1 MRHLRRPAQLATA
14 VLAVLVAVAAVLW
27 FAPSGSYIFLPDRAH
42 PVDPLVT
49 VQGALRPSAAGG
61 IYFVDIF
68 VRKASLAEK
77 LFPWLREGADV
88 VPAADLLS
96 PGSSDAA
103 QAQQDQRE
111 MTRSQQIASAL
122 ALKAAGYKVY
132 AKPIGAL
139 VEDVSPNVPAAG
151 LVQPTDVI
159 VSVDGKPVRQV
170 TDLRRLLG
178 SQRPG
183 DEVTLV
189 LQRGAQRKSVTVR
202 LVPDPQASSR
212 GMIGIIVSQAA
223 DIRLPRT
230 VKINAGGVGGP
241 SAGLAFALD
250 VLEELGRNVDRG
262 YRVAATGEVDLAG
275 DVLPIGGV
283 KQKMIGV
290 RRSGIDVFLVPAGD
304 NAKEAKR
311 FAGRVR
317 VIAVNSFQQ
326 ALHALA
332 TLPIRHA

>member
-1 MRHLRRPAQLATA
+1 VHRLRRPAQFAAALI
-14 VLAVLVAVAAVLW
+14 VVLVAVAAVLW

-42 PVDPLVT
+42 PVAPLVS
-49 VQGALRPSAAGG
+49 VQGAKRPADAGG

-77 LFPWLREGADV
+77 LFPWLREGADI
-88 VPAADLLS
+88 VPASDLVA
-96 PGSSDAA
+96 PGVSDVARA
-103 QAQQDQRE
+103 QEDQRE

-122 ALKAAGYKVY
+122 ALQAAGYKVY
-132 AKPIGAL
+132 AKPTGAL
-139 VEDVSPNVPAAG
+139 VDDVNPTVPAAG

-178 SQRPG
+178 ARRPG
-183 DEVTLV
+183 DEVV
-189 LQRGAQRKSVTVR
+189 LGLRRGTEHKSVTVK
-202 LVPDPQASSR
+202 LVPDPRAKSR

-223 DIRLPRT
+223 DVRLPRKVT
-230 VKINAGGVGGP
+230 INAGGVGGP

-250 VLEELGRNVDRG
+250 VLEQLGHNVDHG

-275 DVLPIGGV
+275 DVLPIGGI
-283 KQKMIGV
+283 KQKVIGV

-304 NAKEAKR
+304 NATEAKR

-317 VIAVNSFQQ
+317 VIPVRTFQQ

-332 TLPIRHA
+332 TLPAKPA

>member
-1 MRHLRRPAQLATA
+1 M
-14 VLAVLVAVAAVLW
+14 LVAVAAVLW

-42 PVDPLVT
+42 PVAPLVS
-49 VQGALRPSAAGG
+49 VQGAKRPSGAGG

-77 LFPWLREGADV
+77 FFPWLREGADI
-88 VPAADLLS
+88 VPASALVA
-96 PGSSDAA
+96 PGVSDVARA
-103 QAQQDQRE
+103 QEDQRE

-122 ALKAAGYKVY
+122 ALRAAGYKVY
-132 AKPIGAL
+132 AKPTGAL
-139 VEDVSPNVPAAG
+139 VVDVSPSVPAAG

-159 VSVDGKPVRQV
+159 VTVAGKPVRQL
-170 TDLRRLLG
+170 TDLRRLLA
-178 SQRPG
+178 SRRPG
-183 DEVTLV
+183 DDVV
-189 LQRGAQRKSVTVR
+189 LGLRRGAEHKSVTVK
-202 LVPDPQASSR
+202 LVPDPQSR
-212 GMIGIIVSQAA
+212 TRGVIGIIVSQAA
-223 DIRLPRT
+223 DIRLPRK

-250 VLEELGRNVDRG
+250 VLEQLGHNVVHG

-275 DVLPIGGV
+275 NVLPIGGV

-304 NAKEAKR
+304 NATEAKR

-317 VIAVNSFQQ
+317 VIAVSTFQQ

-332 TLPIRHA
+332 TLPAKPA

>member
-1 MRHLRRPAQLATA
+1 MHRLRRPAQFGVALFI
-14 VLAVLVAVAAVLW
+14 VLVAVAAVLW

-49 VQGALRPSAAGG
+49 IQGVTRPADAGG

-68 VRKASLAEK
+68 VRKASLAERF
-77 LFPWLREGADV
+77 FPWLREGAEII
-88 VPAADLLS
+88 PAGDLLS
-96 PGSSDAA
+96 PGVSDAA
-103 QAQQDQRE
+103 RAQQDQRE

-122 ALKAAGYKVY
+122 ALRAAGYKVY
-132 AKPIGAL
+132 AKPTGAL
-139 VEDVSPNVPAAG
+139 VEDVSPKVPAAG

-170 TDLRRLLG
+170 TDLRRLLRG
-178 SQRPG
+178 HRPG
-183 DEVTLV
+183 GDIALG
-189 LQRGAQRKSVTVR
+189 LQRGAERKSATVR
-202 LVPDPQASSR
+202 LVPDPQDSSR
-212 GMIGIIVSQAA
+212 GMIGVIVTQAA

-250 VLEELGRNVDRG
+250 VLEELGRNVDHG

-275 DVLPIGGV
+275 DVLPIGGI

-290 RRSGIDVFLVPAGD
+290 RRSGLDVFLVPAGD
-304 NAKEAKR
+304 NARDAKR

-317 VIAVNSFQQ
+317 VIPVSSFQQ

-332 TLPIRHA
+332 TLPPKRA

>member
-1 MRHLRRPAQLATA
+1 MHHLRRPAQIGAALL
-14 VLAVLVAVAAVLW
+14 VVLVAVVAVLW

-42 PVDPLVT
+42 AVDPLVT
-49 VQGALRPSAAGG
+49 IQGATVARGPGG

-68 VRKASLAEK
+68 VRKATLAER
-77 LFPWLREGADV
+77 LFPWLREGAEI
-88 VPAADLLS
+88 VPASALLA
-96 PGSSDAA
+96 PGVSDAA
-103 QAQQDQRE
+103 RAKQDARE

-122 ALKAAGYKVY
+122 ALRALGYKVD
-132 AKPIGAL
+132 ARPTGAL
-139 VEDVSPNVPAAG
+139 VEAVSPAVPAAG

-159 VSVDGKPVRQV
+159 VSVDGRPVREV

-178 SQRPG
+178 RYHPG
-183 DEVTLV
+183 DKVTLG
-189 LQRGAQRKSVTVR
+189 LRRGSTPKSVVVR
-202 LVPDPQASSR
+202 LVPDPKAPSHPV
-212 GMIGIIVSQAA
+212 IGILVGQAA

-250 VLEELGRNVDRG
+250 VMEELGRNIDRG

-275 DVLPIGGV
+275 DVLPIGGI

-290 RRSGIDVFLVPAGD
+290 RRSGVDVFLVPAGD
-304 NAKEAKR
+304 NAREAKR

-317 VIAVNSFQQ
+317 VIPVTSFQQ

-332 TLPIRHA
+332 TLPPRHA